1 MFHSAQPVMWYRKF
15 SNSEVTQLKNANPF
29 LFSVMPTSKVSC
41 ELIKMKKKKKKKQRA
56 RKRKSQ
62 MQRKSQKWVRWG
74 GRGGVQA
81 QWKWVGNFYVSV
93 SSLDVIHSL
102 AAYSMTHRHYGNIY
116 STWLPDGLLE
126 NETDWVSDLAYYD
139 RTFECMRV
147 CVCAR
152 MLCILCIPV
161 SVCILACAV
170 P

>member
-1 MFHSAQPVMWYRKF
+1 
-15 SNSEVTQLKNANPF
+15 
-29 LFSVMPTSKVSC
+29 
-41 ELIKMKKKKKKKQRA
+41 
-56 RKRKSQ
+56 
-62 MQRKSQKWVRWG
+62 
-74 GRGGVQA
+74 
-81 QWKWVGNFYVSV
+81 
-93 SSLDVIHSL
+93 
-102 AAYSMTHRHYGNIY
+102 MTHRHYGNIY